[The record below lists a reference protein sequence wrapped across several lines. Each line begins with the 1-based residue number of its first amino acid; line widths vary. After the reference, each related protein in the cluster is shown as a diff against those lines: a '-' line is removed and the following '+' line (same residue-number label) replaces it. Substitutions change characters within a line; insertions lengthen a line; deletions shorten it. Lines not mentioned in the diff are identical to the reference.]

1 MLVTSNR
8 ESAEYPATYLPSL
21 KRENIMAAVR
31 GRKKVEPEV
40 EAPEELEEDLE
51 EELEE
56 DGDVEEA
63 ADDLDELELDEVE
76 EDDEEDEV
84 DEAPAAKSTKRPAK
98 KAAAKKP
105 AAPKK
110 DAIEF
115 GTAQLLDHIEAETGK
130 RYDGRALR
138 VLLRKMTADGQL
150 VREHGQRY
158 EFTGPEDAKVQK
170 IIERI
175 KGGEIEAAA
184 KAALDKLKAD
194 AEVKRAAKKAAK
206 EAEEAAGEDE
216 SDEEVE
222 TKPAPRRRTPA
233 KKAATTT
240 RRAPARKKA
249 TDVAEDD
256 EDGDDE

>member
-1 MLVTSNR
+1 MVTSNR
-8 ESAEYPATYLPSL
+8 ESAEYPATYLSSL

-56 DGDVEEA
+56 DGDVEESG
-63 ADDLDELELDEVE
+63 DDLDELELDEVE
-76 EDDEEDEV
+76 EDDEEDEIE
-84 DEAPAAKSTKRPAK
+84 EAPAKSTKRPAK

-110 DAIEF
+110 DPIEF

-150 VREHGQRY
+150 TREHGQRY
-158 EFTGPEDAKVQK
+158 EFTGPEDVKVQK
-170 IIERI
+170 IIERV
-175 KGGEIEAAA
+175 KSGEIEAAA
-184 KAALDKLKAD
+184 KVALDKLKAD
-194 AEVKRAAKKAAK
+194 AEVKRAEKKAAK
-206 EAEEAAGEDE
+206 EAAAAAAGDEDEEEA
-216 SDEEVE
+216 EV
-222 TKPAPRRRTPA
+222 KPAPKRRAPA